1 MKVVGITGT
10 NGKTTT
16 SYLASAIL
24 EAAGIRC
31 GLMGTVTYRIGDR
44 AFDATRTTPE
54 APDLQGFMREM
65 VTEGCGACVMEVSSH
80 ALALQARR
88 RHPVRRGGLHQPDA
102 RSPRLPRR
110 HGGLLRRQAPPVRD
124 APR

>member
-16 SYLASAIL
+16 SFLTSAIL
-24 EAAGIRC
+24 DAAGIQS
-31 GLMGTVTYRIGDR
+31 GLMGTVTYRVGDR

-54 APDLQGFMREM
+54 APDLQSFMRGM
-65 VTEGCGACVMEVSSH
+65 VDEGCGACVMEVSSH
-80 ALALQARR
+80 ALALKRVDGIQFAG
-88 RHPVRRGGLHQPDA
+88 GGLHQPDA
-102 RSPRLPRR
+102 RSPRLPRG
-110 HGGLLRRQAPPVRD
+110 HGGVLRRQTPPVRV